1 MNINDTLLEKVKYC
15 SWEYSCWDDEIGHF
29 LTGKTSLSFIK
40 RQEEA
45 IRISRAILEAH
56 GKAELLGCLED
67 LAKVETNIRELEPWV
82 RDHVVH
88 ALLTY
93 ILGIFVNE
101 KFIKQ
106 TCADSVNPFQWK
118 LAGLLHDVGYPIEI
132 AQNLMKPFTTK
143 LNDLRRKFGVRESVG
158 FHIMP
163 LRLHALAN
171 KKNSL
176 VLIQA
181 QLGKWELS
189 IDVAEEYS
197 RMTKSGKVCHGII
210 SALALL
216 SVIDSMYQC
225 YNPERRYETTVPS
238 GQNLD
243 YNQKYF
249 DEDIVPACSAI
260 FIHNLPSNAFSNTK
274 IECSKAPLPFLL
286 KLCDCLQ
293 DWERPSLE
301 NHNGLPANLFDI
313 QITEGKILFYAVIPE
328 KDKLKLKRSIYDY
341 LDTECVQ
348 II

>member
-1 MNINDTLLEKVKYC
+1 MNINDTLLDIVTQC

-29 LTGKTSLSFIK
+29 LTSKTSSTFIE

-45 IRISRAILEAH
+45 IRISRSILKAH

-101 KFIKQ
+101 KFIKPS
-106 TCADSVNPFQWK
+106 CGDPVNPFQWK
-118 LAGLLHDVGYPIEI
+118 LAGLLHDVGYPVEI

-143 LNDLRRKFGVRESVG
+143 LNDLRREFGATESVR
-158 FHIMP
+158 FQVMP
-163 LRLHALAN
+163 VRLNKLAN
-171 KKNSL
+171 KKDSL
-176 VLIQA
+176 VLIQQ
-181 QLGKWELS
+181 QLEKWELS

-197 RMTKSGKVCHGII
+197 RMMKSGKVCHGII
-210 SALALL
+210 SALAVLN
-216 SVIDSMYQC
+216 VIDSMYQC
-225 YNPERRYETTVPS
+225 YNPERKYESTVPRE
-238 GQNLD
+238 QNLD

-249 DEDIVPACSAI
+249 DVDIVPACSAI
-260 FIHNLPSNAFSNTK
+260 FIHNLPPIAFSKTK
-274 IECSKAPLPFLL
+274 IKCSKAPLPFLL
-286 KLCDCLQ
+286 NLCDCLQ

-313 QITEGKILFYAVIPE
+313 QIKGGKIFFHADIPAKE
-328 KDKLKLKRSIYDY
+328 SLRLKQSIFDY
-341 LDTECVQ
+341 LDTDRVQ